1 MEKSRPEM
9 FFSDQRKKLSCA
21 DVLKLKREM
30 TNMLP
35 ENDPIQN
42 RHNKDECKEYQVH
55 DEANWAPNWAFYVQP
70 AGSAN
75 PSIEIL
81 DVKSGNF
88 IFVSFSREELG

>member
-70 AGSAN
+70 AGTN